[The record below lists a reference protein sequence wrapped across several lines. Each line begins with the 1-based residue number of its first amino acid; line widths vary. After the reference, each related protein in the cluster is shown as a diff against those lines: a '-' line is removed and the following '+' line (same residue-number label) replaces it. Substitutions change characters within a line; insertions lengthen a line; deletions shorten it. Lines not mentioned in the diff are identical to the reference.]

1 LPLFFQKDDEMEVQ
15 LKVLVGSAAGQML
28 KVPGPKFYIGRSED
42 CQLRPRSDLI
52 SRHHCAIIVE
62 GDYVAVRDFGSK
74 NGTYVNDERVTSE
87 RELKP
92 GDHVKV
98 GPLEFEVC
106 YDLGS
111 LGGPKRPKV
120 GSIKEAAARTAGTSD
135 SGNVKKP
142 GQNAEDIDLSE
153 WLGEDLVAESDT
165 REMRA
170 PSEST
175 ELKLDASQSGDPAPP
190 PKPGEKPGS
199 KKKDSDSGSDE
210 AAAEMLRKLR
220 RFR

>member
-1 LPLFFQKDDEMEVQ
+1 MEVQ
-15 LKVLVGSAAGQML
+15 LKVLVGSSAGQTI

-62 GDYVAVRDFGSK
+62 GEYVAVRDFGSK
-74 NGTYVNDERVTSE
+74 NGTYVNDERVSSE

-92 GDHVKV
+92 GDRLKV

-120 GSIKEAAARTAGTSD
+120 GSIKEAAARTAD
-135 SGNVKKP
+135 SGVVKKP
-142 GQNAEDIDLSE
+142 GEKADEIDLSE
-153 WLGEDLVAESDT
+153 WLGEDLVNESDT

-175 ELKLDASQSGDPAPP
+175 EIKLDAAKSAGSGEQPIAP
-190 PKPGEKPGS
+190 PKPGDSKPAPKNDNS
-199 KKKDSDSGSDE
+199 ASGSDE

>member
-1 LPLFFQKDDEMEVQ
+1 MEVQ
-15 LKVLVGSAAGQML
+15 LKVLVGSSAGQML

-92 GDHVKV
+92 GDRLKV

-120 GSIKEAAARTAGTSD
+120 GSIKEAAARTAD
-135 SGNVKKP
+135 SGVVKKP
-142 GQNAEDIDLSE
+142 GQDPNEIDLAE

-175 ELKLDASQSGDPAPP
+175 EVKLDASEAAQQPPP
-190 PKPGEKPGS
+190 PKPGEKPGG

>member
-1 LPLFFQKDDEMEVQ
+1 MEVQ
-15 LKVLVGSAAGQML
+15 LKVLVGSSAGQTI

-62 GDYVAVRDFGSK
+62 GEYVAVRDFGSK
-74 NGTYVNDERVTSE
+74 NGTYVNDERVSSE

-92 GDHVKV
+92 GDHLKV
-98 GPLEFEVC
+98 GPLEFEVV

-120 GSIKEAAARTAGTSD
+120 ASIKEAAARTAD
-135 SGNVKKP
+135 SGVVKKP
-142 GQNAEDIDLSE
+142 GQDPDDIDLSE

-175 ELKLDASQSGDPAPP
+175 ELKLDGSGSGEQPAPP
-190 PKPGEKPGS
+190 PKPGDAKPPS
-199 KKKDSDSGSDE
+199 KK
-210 AAAEMLRKLR
+210 
-220 RFR
+220 

>member
-1 LPLFFQKDDEMEVQ
+1 MEVQ
-15 LKVLVGSAAGQML
+15 LKVLVGSSAGQTI

-74 NGTYVNDERVTSE
+74 NGTYVNDQRVSSE
-87 RELKP
+87 QELKP
-92 GDHVKV
+92 GDRLKV
-98 GPLEFEVC
+98 GPLEFEVH

-111 LGGPKRPKV
+111 LGGPKRSKV
-120 GSIKEAAARTAGTSD
+120 SSIKEAAARTAD
-135 SGNVKKP
+135 SGVVKKP
-142 GQNAEDIDLSE
+142 AADDPDGIDLSE
-153 WLGEDLVAESDT
+153 WLGEDLVNEGDT

-175 ELKLDASQSGDPAPP
+175 EIKLDATGSGEHPVAP
-190 PKPGEKPGS
+190 PKPGDEKPTPQ
-199 KKKDSDSGSDE
+199 KNAASGSDE

>member
-1 LPLFFQKDDEMEVQ
+1 LSGESHDHEGNTMEVQ
-15 LKVLVGSAAGQML
+15 LKVLVGSSAGQTI

-42 CQLRPRSDLI
+42 CQLRPKSDLI

-74 NGTYVNDERVTSE
+74 NGTYVNDERVSSE

-92 GDHVKV
+92 GDHLKV
-98 GPLEFEVC
+98 GPLEFEIV

-111 LGGPKRPKV
+111 LGGPKRSKV
-120 GSIKEAAARTAGTSD
+120 GSIKEAAARTAD
-135 SGNVKKP
+135 SGVVKKP
-142 GQNAEDIDLSE
+142 ADDPDGIDLSE
-153 WLGEDLVAESDT
+153 WLGEDLVNESDT
-165 REMRA
+165 REMHA
-170 PSEST
+170 PTEST
-175 ELKLDASQSGDPAPP
+175 EIKLDATGSGEHPVPP
-190 PKPGEKPGS
+190 PKPDDS
-199 KKKDSDSGSDE
+199 KSGQKNSSAGSDE

>member
-1 LPLFFQKDDEMEVQ
+1 MEIQ
-15 LKVLVGSAAGQML
+15 LKVLVGSSAGQTL

-74 NGTYVNDERVTSE
+74 NGTYVNGERVSSE

-92 GDHVKV
+92 GDKVKV
-98 GPLEFEVC
+98 GPLEFEVLF
-106 YDLGS
+106 DLAA
-111 LGGPKRPKV
+111 LGGPKRPAV
-120 GSIKEAAARTAGTSD
+120 GSIKEAAARAAD
-135 SGNVKKP
+135 SGVVKKP
-142 GQNAEDIDLSE
+142 GKDDDLDLSE
-153 WLGEDLVAESDT
+153 WLGQDLVAEADT

-175 ELKLDASQSGDPAPP
+175 EVKLESTGTDEQPLPP
-190 PKPGEKPGS
+190 PRPGEAKPAA
-199 KKKDSDSGSDE
+199 KKNDASGSDE

>member
-1 LPLFFQKDDEMEVQ
+1 MKATTMEVQ
-15 LKVLVGSAAGQML
+15 LKVLVGTSAGQTI

-52 SRHHCAIIVE
+52 SRHHCATIVE
-62 GDYVAVRDFGSK
+62 GEYVAVRDFGSK
-74 NGTYVNDERVTSE
+74 NGTYVNDERVSSE

-92 GDHVKV
+92 GDHLKV

-111 LGGPKRPKV
+111 LGGPKRSKV
-120 GSIKEAAARTAGTSD
+120 GSIKEAAARAAD
-135 SGNVKKP
+135 SGVVKKP
-142 GQNAEDIDLSE
+142 GQNEEIDLSE
-153 WLGEDLVAESDT
+153 WLGEDLVNESDT

-175 ELKLDASQSGDPAPP
+175 EIKLDGSQKSSGSGSGEHPIAP
-190 PKPGEKPGS
+190 PKPGEEKPPPS
-199 KKKDSDSGSDE
+199 QKSSASGSDE

-220 RFR
+220 R

>member
-1 LPLFFQKDDEMEVQ
+1 MEVQ
-15 LKVLVGSAAGQML
+15 LKVLVGSSAGQTI

-42 CQLRPRSDLI
+42 CQLRPKSDLI

-74 NGTYVNDERVTSE
+74 NGTYVNGDRVSSE
-87 RELKP
+87 QELKP
-92 GDHVKV
+92 GDHLKV
-98 GPLEFEVC
+98 GPLEFEVV

-111 LGGPKRPKV
+111 LGGPKRSKV
-120 GSIKEAAARTAGTSD
+120 GSIKEAAARTAD
-135 SGNVKKP
+135 SGVTKKP
-142 GQNAEDIDLSE
+142 ADDPDGIDLSE
-153 WLGEDLVAESDT
+153 WLGEDLVNESDT

-175 ELKLDASQSGDPAPP
+175 EIKLDATGSGEHPLPP
-190 PKPGEKPGS
+190 PKPDENKPGPQKS
-199 KKKDSDSGSDE
+199 ASTDSNE

-220 RFR
+220 RYR

>member
-1 LPLFFQKDDEMEVQ
+1 MEVQ
-15 LKVLVGSAAGQML
+15 LKVLVGSSAGQTI

-52 SRHHCAIIVE
+52 SRHHCAIVVE

-74 NGTYVNDERVTSE
+74 NGTYVNDERVSSE

-92 GDHVKV
+92 GDQLKV

-120 GSIKEAAARTAGTSD
+120 GSIKEAAARTAD
-135 SGNVKKP
+135 SGVVKKP
-142 GQNAEDIDLSE
+142 GQGPDEIDLSE
-153 WLGEDLVAESDT
+153 WLGEDLVNGVGHARDAGPL
-165 REMRA
+165 REHRGQARRRRQRRA
-170 PSEST
+170 
-175 ELKLDASQSGDPAPP
+175 AHPP
-190 PKPGEKPGS
+190 PKPGDAKPGS
-199 KKKDSDSGSDE
+199 KKDSGSGSDE

>member
-1 LPLFFQKDDEMEVQ
+1 MEVQ
-15 LKVLVGSAAGQML
+15 LKVLVGSSAGQTI

-52 SRHHCAIIVE
+52 SRHHCAVIVE

-74 NGTYVNDERVTSE
+74 NGTYVNDERVSSE
-87 RELKP
+87 HELKP
-92 GDHVKV
+92 GDHLKV

-106 YDLGS
+106 FDLGS

-120 GSIKEAAARTAGTSD
+120 GSIKEAAARTAD
-135 SGNVKKP
+135 SGVVKKP
-142 GQNAEDIDLSE
+142 GDPDEINLSE

-175 ELKLDASQSGDPAPP
+175 EVKLEGTSSGELPLPP
-190 PKPGEKPGS
+190 PKPGDPKPAL
-199 KKKDSDSGSDE
+199 KKDSGSGSDE

>member
-1 LPLFFQKDDEMEVQ
+1 MEVQ
-15 LKVLVGSAAGQML
+15 LKVLVGSSAGQTI

-62 GDYVAVRDFGSK
+62 GEYVAVRDFGSK
-74 NGTYVNDERVTSE
+74 NGTYVNDERVSSE

-92 GDHVKV
+92 GDRVKV

-120 GSIKEAAARTAGTSD
+120 GSIKEAAARTAD
-135 SGNVKKP
+135 SGVVKKP
-142 GQNAEDIDLSE
+142 GQNPDEIDLAE

-170 PSEST
+170 P
-175 ELKLDASQSGDPAPP
+175 
-190 PKPGEKPGS
+190 
-199 KKKDSDSGSDE
+199 
-210 AAAEMLRKLR
+210 AAAAASSPPRPRSQARSPARRRKTPTPAATR
-220 RFR
+220 RQRKCCGSCGVSDKRRPR

>member
-1 LPLFFQKDDEMEVQ
+1 MEVQ
-15 LKVLVGSAAGQML
+15 LKVLVGSSAGQTI

-62 GDYVAVRDFGSK
+62 GDYVAIRDFGSK
-74 NGTYVNDERVTSE
+74 NGTYVNDERVSSE

-92 GDHVKV
+92 GDHLKV

-120 GSIKEAAARTAGTSD
+120 GSIKEAAARTAD
-135 SGNVKKP
+135 SGVVKKP
-142 GQNAEDIDLSE
+142 GQSPDEIDLSE

-165 REMRA
+165 REMRF

-175 ELKLDASQSGDPAPP
+175 EVKVEGSGSGEQPVPP
-190 PKPGEKPGS
+190 PKPGDAKPGS
-199 KKKDSDSGSDE
+199 KKDSGSGSDE

>member
-1 LPLFFQKDDEMEVQ
+1 MEVQ
-15 LKVLVGSAAGQML
+15 LKVLVGSAAGQTI

-52 SRHHCAIIVE
+52 SRHHCAIIIE
-62 GDYVAVRDFGSK
+62 GEYVAVRDFGSK
-74 NGTYVNDERVTSE
+74 NGTYVNGERVSSE

-92 GDHVKV
+92 GDYLKV
-98 GPLEFEVC
+98 GPLEFEVL

-120 GSIKEAAARTAGTSD
+120 SSIKEAAARTAD
-135 SGNVKKP
+135 SGVTKKP
-142 GQNAEDIDLSE
+142 GQHPDEIDLAE
-153 WLGEDLVAESDT
+153 WLGEDLVNEGDT
-165 REMRA
+165 RELKN
-170 PSEST
+170 PT
-175 ELKLDASQSGDPAPP
+175 ENTDLKLDVPGSGEHPVPP
-190 PKPGEKPGS
+190 PKAGEENKPPPGQQKS
-199 KKKDSDSGSDE
+199 SASGSDE

>member
-1 LPLFFQKDDEMEVQ
+1 LPLFFLKATTMEVQ
-15 LKVLVGSAAGQML
+15 LKVLVGSSAGQTL

-74 NGTYVNDERVTSE
+74 NGTYVNDERVSSE

-92 GDHVKV
+92 GDHLKV
-98 GPLEFEVC
+98 GPLEFEVL

-120 GSIKEAAARTAGTSD
+120 GSIKEAAARTAD
-135 SGNVKKP
+135 SGVVKKP
-142 GQNAEDIDLSE
+142 GENPDDIDLSE

-175 ELKLDASQSGDPAPP
+175 EIKLEATDSGEQSPP
-190 PKPGEKPGS
+190 PKPGERPN
-199 KKKDSDSGSDE
+199 KDSGSGSDE